1 MVREALTR
9 RRRSSDFGQRA
20 EAAAS
25 FTPEQSLE
33 LFRRIC
39 RCRAFDRE
47 VVRACET
54 GRIAYPVYLSLGQEA
69 VAAALSLVMP
79 AAMLFTQHRCHAY
92 YLAFGG
98 PPAGLRDELLGR
110 PGGCSGGRAGSNC
123 LQWNGTEAT
132 MFGHHGLI
140 GENVPLAVGA
150 ALGSRRQTL
159 CVFGDGA
166 AEEDYVAPAL
176 GFAAT
181 HHLPVLF
188 VCEDNDLSIL
198 TPTRVR
204 RSWAVT
210 GLAAGLGLPALEL
223 SDDPWSVANAV
234 CGLARHL
241 PGLLNVQV
249 CRERWH
255 VGAGTDGPPEW
266 DRYALVCR
274 RLDAMGLE
282 AERRAVEDAA
292 RREMESLWA
301 A

>member
-1 MVREALTR
+1 MVREALAAR
-9 RRRSSDFGQRA
+9 PRSPDLGLRA

-25 FTPEQSLE
+25 FAPEQSLE

-47 VVRACET
+47 VARACET
-54 GRIAYPVYLSLGQEA
+54 GRIACPVYLSLGQEA
-69 VAAALSLVMP
+69 VAAALSLVLP
-79 AAMLFTQHRCHAY
+79 AALIFTQHRCHAY

-110 PGGCSGGRAGSNC
+110 PEGSSGGRAGSNC
-123 LQWNGTEAT
+123 LQWNGAETT

-150 ALGSRRQTL
+150 ALGSGRLTL

-181 HHLPVLF
+181 HRLPILF

-204 RSWAVT
+204 RNWRLT
-210 GLAAGLGLPALEL
+210 DLAGGLGLPALEL
-223 SDDPWSVANAV
+223 SDDPWSVAHA
-234 CGLARHL
+234 ARDAARRL

-255 VGAGTDGPPEW
+255 VGVGTDGPPEW

-274 RLDAMGLE
+274 RLDAMGLA
-282 AERRAVEDAA
+282 AERRAVEDAV